1 MTRTTTEDLSTDLST
16 QQIISLLTEELHDL
30 DPAERKAKSL
40 ELLSV
45 FGRAKADALSAE
57 ERPEAPETPPG
68 PLLICDWAEDLGLD
82 GSTQQLGITVEPGP
96 TKVMKTAAA
105 TGHSLVSSGHVG
117 ADILHVPAGSGFA
130 PHTHPGDHLLF
141 VLAGTGT
148 IAVAGEIVRTRPGQV
163 YMVQGAVTHAV
174 GAVTDHM
181 ILSVGA
187 PHRRLDSPDRQELT
201 AYAALLGELG
211 EITCRLCDIRATS
224 GEELAAKGCTHS
236 PHRFG

>member
-1 MTRTTTEDLSTDLST
+1 MIETTEGMST
-16 QQIISLLTEELHDL
+16 QQVIAMLTEELHDL
-30 DPAERKAKSL
+30 DPAERQAKTV
-40 ELLSV
+40 ELLAV
-45 FGRAKADALSAE
+45 FGRAKAEALQPE
-57 ERPEAPETPPG
+57 ERPEAPDTKPG
-68 PLLICDWAEDLGLD
+68 PLLICDWAADLGLD
-82 GSTQQLGITVEPGP
+82 GTTQQLGIEVAPGP
-96 TKVMKTAAA
+96 TKVTKTADA
-105 TGHSLVSSGHVG
+105 TGHSLASSGHVG

-163 YMVQGAVTHAV
+163 YMVQGDITHAV

-211 EITCRLCDIRATS
+211 EITCRLCDISAAG

>member
-1 MTRTTTEDLSTDLST
+1 MTETRDDLTT

-30 DPAERKAKSL
+30 DPVERKAKTV
-40 ELLSV
+40 ELLAV
-45 FGRAKADALSAE
+45 FGRAKAASLAPE
-57 ERPEAPETPPG
+57 ERPESPETPPG
-68 PLLICDWAEDLGLD
+68 PLLICDWAEDLGLN
-82 GSTQQLGITVEPGP
+82 GSTQQLGIDVAPGP
-96 TKVMKTAAA
+96 TKVSKTAAA

-141 VLAGTGT
+141 VLAGSGT
-148 IAVAGEIVRTRPGQV
+148 ISVAGEIVPTRPGQV
-163 YMVQGAVTHAV
+163 YMVEGAVTHAV

-181 ILSVGA
+181 ILAVGA

-201 AYAALLGELG
+201 AYAALLGDLG
-211 EITCRLCDIRATS
+211 EITCRICDIRGSS

-236 PHRFG
+236 PHRFGG